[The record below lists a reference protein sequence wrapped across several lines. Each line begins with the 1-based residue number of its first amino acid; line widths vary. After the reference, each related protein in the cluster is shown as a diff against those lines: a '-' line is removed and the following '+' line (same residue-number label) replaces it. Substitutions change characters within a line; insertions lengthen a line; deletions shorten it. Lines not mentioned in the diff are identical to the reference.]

1 MTKSPKVSS
10 RKARTATPKPTSKRT
25 RKNKTA
31 PKVVAEKVRGA
42 YRATARKVSAEGV
55 RDVWNTALLEQF
67 PGTQVPNTFR
77 VLAERNVAHTRE
89 LYEGS
94 KNTLQAVLESWQKS
108 FGAAGQGAAALNR
121 RLIDLADRNINTG
134 FELATGLAGARNLA
148 EVMELQ
154 AAYWSKLLGKFRT
167 HQAARTLSRVR
178 AEIGNISGGDPR
190 DSQQGSSGSPSESPK
205 CWGK

>member
-1 MTKSPKVSS
+1 MIKLSRRNSS

-167 HQAARTLSRVR
+167 HQAARTLPFITRVSSRNR
-178 AEIGNISGGDPR
+178 
-190 DSQQGSSGSPSESPK
+190 
-205 CWGK
+205 